1 MELLSGESRES
12 RAGGPVDH
20 SADLVAL
27 QQAWRRMSEM
37 INLGEARIHAA
48 PSESPFKR
56 LPSIGSFVMTT
67 EMINVRFTGM
77 PSATTA
83 LMVGRFRLAVR
94 RLMML

>member
-1 MELLSGESRES
+1 VALLAVSRIGPTPRLLVWVMELLSGEESRES

-56 LPSIGSFVMTT
+56 LT
-67 EMINVRFTGM
+67 INREA
-77 PSATTA
+77 S
-83 LMVGRFRLAVR
+83 
-94 RLMML
+94 